1 MTTSAALLAALAG
14 ASLGFSLIVAIGAQ
28 NTHVLRQ
35 GIRREHVLV
44 VVAICALS
52 DVTLIALSIAGTGAV
67 LTAAPWLLT
76 VVRIGGAVF
85 LACYGVLAARR
96 AWRPAAEGLQAA
108 PDDTAEA
115 PRTSRRS
122 LLTAVAT
129 TVAVTWLNPHVYLDI
144 AIIGT
149 LANGY
154 GDARWFFGAGIGA
167 ASMIWFAT
175 LGFGAR
181 MLAPVFARPRAWRI
195 LDALIACVM
204 LTLAVLV
211 ALPLFTG
218 SGH

>member
-1 MTTSAALLAALAG
+1 MTASAALLAALAG

-67 LTAAPWLLT
+67 LSAAPWLLT
-76 VVRIGGAVF
+76 AVRLGGALF
-85 LACYGVLAARR
+85 LAAYGLMAARR
-96 AWRPAAEGLQAA
+96 AWRPAGVGLQAS
-108 PDDTAEA
+108 DDPAEA
-115 PRTSRRS
+115 PRGGRRS

-144 AIIGT
+144 ALIGT

-154 GDARWFFGAGIGA
+154 GDARWLFGAGICA
-167 ASMIWFAT
+167 ASMIWFSA

-181 MLAPVFARPRAWRI
+181 MLAPVFARPAAWRI
-195 LDALIACVM
+195 LDALIAAVM

-211 ALPLFTG
+211 ALPLVTG